1 MVDLNIMT
9 TTKKD
14 RIRSFLSGA
23 VKASKRRTLR
33 TLRLIKQMGLPAG
46 VIMLAAL
53 TWVHTSYAQ
62 SLAAEK
68 LLAES
73 QLTDASTWVADAK
86 QVPVYAFEGHVRVDP
101 SRASVGH
108 NVTVLGKDFA
118 SNVKLDLVWHTVKGT
133 WDIRG
138 SYREAYH
145 GRIFKPMQ
153 YPIAKVQTDDEG
165 SFKATFTVPEDYG
178 FNHNITVER
187 GAEVLNRVGFDIE
200 PSASI
205 EPISGPV
212 GTPITIT
219 MTGIGWQNME
229 NSWTL
234 MYDNKYVGLLTAVTT
249 RGTAKVVIPATNGPG
264 RHILRIIHGAF
275 QYPYLNTEQNPRP
288 DQPVITM
295 EFTITDGPPVLPL
308 PVEKQVLPIVDGTP
322 PTADIAGPVLWVGP
336 KVAPINT
343 KATIFGKGFTPEQKV
358 KFLWYRVV
366 GNRISGTGWDETS
379 IELGSAMVQP
389 DGKLSLPFAVPDD
402 LGGGHRIE
410 AFANEVKVAATE
422 LIITPSALPLDVS
435 TGPVGT
441 QITFHIKGV
450 GWTETANI
458 YHLVYDNAYLGY
470 ACGFNSQGD
479 VKIHLPLTGQKGWH
493 FIDIYPGIYKG
504 KEIRGVR
511 NFRVPQLT
519 FERDHPGERL
529 PGFRFAVY
537 AEK

>member
-1 MVDLNIMT
+1 MVKINIT
-9 TTKKD
+9 TTIKKE

-23 VKASKRRTLR
+23 VEASKRRTLR
-33 TLRLIKQMGLPAG
+33 TFRLVKQMGLPAG
-46 VIMLAAL
+46 AIMLAAL
-53 TWVHTSYAQ
+53 TWVHASYAQ

-73 QLTDASTWVADAK
+73 QPADASTRVADAK

-101 SRASVGH
+101 RKAPVGH

-118 SNVKLDLVWHTVKGT
+118 PNVKLDLVWHTVKGA

-165 SFKATFTVPEDYG
+165 SFKTIFTVPEDYG

-187 GAEVLNRVGFDIE
+187 GSEVLNRVGFDIE

-249 RGTAKVVIPATNGPG
+249 KGTAKVVIPATNGLG
-264 RHILRIIHGAF
+264 KHILRIIHGAF

-288 DQPVITM
+288 DQPVVTM

-308 PVEKQVLPIVDGTP
+308 PVEKQVLPIVDGTAP
-322 PTADIAGPVLWVGP
+322 SADIAGPVLWVGP
-336 KVAPINT
+336 KIAPINT

-379 IELGSAMVQP
+379 IELGSAIVQP

-402 LGGGHRIE
+402 LGGGHRI
-410 AFANEVKVAATE
+410 
-422 LIITPSALPLDVS
+422 D
-435 TGPVGT
+435 
-441 QITFHIKGV
+441 HISHKGCRM
-450 GWTETANI
+450 
-458 YHLVYDNAYLGY
+458 D
-470 ACGFNSQGD
+470 
-479 VKIHLPLTGQKGWH
+479 
-493 FIDIYPGIYKG
+493 
-504 KEIRGVR
+504 
-511 NFRVPQLT
+511 
-519 FERDHPGERL
+519 
-529 PGFRFAVY
+529 
-537 AEK
+537 

>member
-1 MVDLNIMT
+1 MVNINIMT
-9 TTKKD
+9 TTKKK
-14 RIRSFLSGA
+14 RLRSFLSGP
-23 VKASKRRTLR
+23 VKTSKRRILKTIW
-33 TLRLIKQMGLPAG
+33 LIRQMGLPVG
-46 VIMLAAL
+46 VIMIAAL
-53 TWVHTSYAQ
+53 IWVHTSYDQ
-62 SLAAEK
+62 SLAAEM
-68 LLAES
+68 LLAEPEPA
-73 QLTDASTWVADAK
+73 DASTMVAAAK
-86 QVPVYAFEGHVRVDP
+86 QVSVHAFEGHVRVDP
-101 SRASVGH
+101 RKAPVGH
-108 NVTVLGKDFA
+108 KVMVLGKDFTP
-118 SNVKLDLVWHTVKGT
+118 NVQLDLVWHTVKGS

-153 YPIAKVQTDDEG
+153 YPIAKVQTDSEG
-165 SFKATFTVPEDYG
+165 SFKAILTVPEDYG
-178 FNHNITVER
+178 FNHNITVEN
-187 GAEVLNRVGFDIE
+187 GTKVLNRVGFDIE
-200 PSASI
+200 PTAFI
-205 EPISGPV
+205 EPIRGPV

-219 MTGIGWQNME
+219 LTGIGWQSME

-249 RGTAKVVIPATNGPG
+249 KGTAKVVIPATNGLG
-264 RHILRIIHGAF
+264 KHILRIIHGAF

-308 PVEKQVLPIVDGTP
+308 PVEKQVVPIVDGSP
-322 PTADIAGPVLWVGP
+322 PSTETTEPTLWVGP

-366 GNRISGTGWDETS
+366 GNRISGTGWDETY
-379 IELGSAMVQP
+379 IELGSAIIQP
-389 DGKLSLPFAVPDD
+389 DGKLSFPFTIPDD

-422 LIITPSALPLDVS
+422 LIITPSALPLNVLS
-435 TGPVGT
+435 GPVGT
-441 QITFHIKGV
+441 QLTFHIKGV

-529 PGFRFAVY
+529 PGFHFAVY